1 MGRPVWIRRF
11 SAVHKSADNSQA
23 LSSIQDRLSDFV
35 RPVIPLAQTLPLF
48 PGSLR
53 MRVPALPAFR
63 AVPELSVSGR
73 FVRSKKQKAAGAR
86 EGACS
91 LMSSVKGNC

>member
-35 RPVIPLAQTLPLF
+35 RPEIPARADTSAF
-48 PGSLR
+48 PWLSPDESPGPSCIQGCPGTFSQRALR
-53 MRVPALPAFR
+53 T
-63 AVPELSVSGR
+63 E
-73 FVRSKKQKAAGAR
+73 
-86 EGACS
+86 
-91 LMSSVKGNC
+91 